1 MGANLIYNRDRG
13 RMTRDAGAALE
24 DIAGC
29 LSMKWMFCEP
39 MFVCEV

>member
-1 MGANLIYNRDRG
+1 MGANLIYNKDKG
-13 RMTRDAGAALE
+13 RMTRDAGTALE

-29 LSMKWMFCEP
+29 LSIKLMFYEP